1 MNQRVDRTERRY
13 TIDNGAS
20 AAAIGRRLT
29 LRRRRNMRVSTR
41 TGGRIRALIHTHVN
55 VIR

>member
-1 MNQRVDRTERRY
+1 MNQRVDRTGRRCAVG
-13 TIDNGAS
+13 TAAS

-29 LRRRRNMRVSTR
+29 LRRSRNSRVSTR
-41 TGGRIRALIHTHVN
+41 SGGRIRALIHTHVN